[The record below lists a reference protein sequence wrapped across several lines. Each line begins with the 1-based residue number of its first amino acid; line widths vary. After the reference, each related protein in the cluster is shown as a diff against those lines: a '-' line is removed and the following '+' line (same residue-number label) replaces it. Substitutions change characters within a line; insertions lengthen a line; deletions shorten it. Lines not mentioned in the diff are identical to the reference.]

1 MSLPNITVVTGGS
14 SGIGAACVRHLA
26 KRGDHVISLDLPGT
40 WSEEKM
46 RNMGVTAYACN
57 VTDDDGMRETA
68 AMIEA
73 KHGPV
78 TALVNSA
85 GILQNRLSPDL
96 LTMTE
101 WDRVVDIDQRGTYLA
116 CAIYGS
122 RMVELGG
129 GAIVNIASITSLRSS
144 PLHAYGPAKAAVAA
158 MTACLAAEWGRS
170 GVRVNA
176 ISPGY
181 VLTEALQA
189 AIDRNDRNPEDLTS
203 QAAMGRMVTTD
214 EIADSVG
221 FLLSPAAKAITGINL
236 PVDAGWLAGSTWQTY
251 GGVPKPR
258 NKKPDGAH

>member
-1 MSLPNITVVTGGS
+1 MSKPNITVVTGGS

-46 RNMGVTAYACN
+46 RAMGVVAYVCN

-68 AMIEA
+68 AMIEV

-78 TALVNSA
+78 TALVNCA

-122 RMVELGG
+122 RMVELGTG
-129 GAIVNIASITSLRSS
+129 SIVNIASITSLRSS

-189 AIDRNDRNPEDLTS
+189 AIDRNDRNPDDLTS
-203 QAAMGRMVTTD
+203 QAAMGRMVTPD
-214 EIADSVG
+214 EVADSVG

-251 GGVPKPR
+251 GGVPASR
-258 NKKPDGAH
+258 NKKSDGAH

>member
-1 MSLPNITVVTGGS
+1 MNRPNITVVTGGA

-26 KRGDHVISLDLPGT
+26 QRGDQVVSLDLAGT
-40 WSEEKM
+40 WSDASM
-46 RNMGVTAYACN
+46 RKLGVSAYACD
-57 VTDDDGMRETA
+57 VTDEQAMRQMA
-68 AMIEA
+68 VQIEEN
-73 KHGPV
+73 HGPV

-85 GILQNRLSPDL
+85 GVLQHRLPPDRLS
-96 LTMTE
+96 MTE

-189 AIDRNDRNPEDLTS
+189 AIDRKDRNPDDLTS
-203 QAAMGRMVTTD
+203 QAAMGRMVTPD
-214 EIADSVG
+214 EVADSVG

-251 GGVPKPR
+251 GGVPGPR
-258 NKKPDGAH
+258 G

>member
-1 MSLPNITVVTGGS
+1 MSKPNITVVTGGS

-26 KRGDHVISLDLPGT
+26 KRGDHVVSLDLPGT
-40 WSEEKM
+40 WDEDNM
-46 RNMGVTAYACN
+46 RAMGVTAYACN

-129 GAIVNIASITSLRSS
+129 GSIINIASITSLRSS

-203 QAAMGRMVTTD
+203 QAAMGRMVTPD

-258 NKKPDGAH
+258 NKKSDGAH